1 MSSVPLPVYR
11 EKDFVERT
19 KQKLQINPELVADY
33 LVKFLQD
40 ECIRVRGIKR
50 AVVGVSGGVDSSV
63 TAHLCARAFG
73 PDNTFA
79 FRLPYKISSPESLIH
94 ADLVIDQLGLHAR
107 TIEITGMVDGY
118 IVDHEPDATPL
129 RVGNVCARCRM
140 VILFDQSAK
149 LNALPI
155 GTGNKSER
163 LLGYFTWHADD
174 APPINPL
181 GDLFKTQ
188 VYQLARYL
196 GVPEVIL
203 KKSPTPDLVRGITAA
218 RELGITYDKADPI
231 LFCFLQGY
239 SQDQLKQLGFEPK
252 DVDLVWERL
261 SQTHWKRHMP
271 TVAVLSDTAINEF
284 YLRPVDYRGQ

>member
-1 MSSVPLPVYR
+1 MSLPPLSVYTESP
-11 EKDFVERT
+11 FVERT
-19 KQKLQINPELVADY
+19 YRSLQINPALVADY
-33 LVKFLQD
+33 LVKFLRD

-50 AVVGVSGGVDSSV
+50 AVVGVSGGLDSSV
-63 TAHLCARAFG
+63 TASLCARAFG
-73 PDNTFA
+73 PENTFA
-79 FRLPYKISSPESLIH
+79 FRLPYKISSPESYSH
-94 ADLVIDQLGLHAR
+94 AKLVVDQLGIHLR
-107 TIEITGMVDGY
+107 TMEITDMVDGY
-118 IVDHEPDATPL
+118 IVENEPDATPL

-203 KKSPTPDLVRGITAA
+203 NKPPTPDLVRGVTAA
-218 RELGITYDKADPI
+218 GELGITYDKADPI
-231 LFCFLQGY
+231 LLRILQGF
-239 SQDQLKQLGFEPK
+239 SPEKLKDLGFEAS
-252 DVDLVWERL
+252 DVDIVWNRL
-261 SQTHWKRHMP
+261 SQTHWKRHLP

-284 YLRPVDYRGQ
+284 YLRPVDY